1 MIDGSLAREHV
12 RDQYF
17 DQSWD
22 KFNAAVDSRRPKS
35 TDDLPKQA
43 GFYWLLPDIIVR
55 PPPSV
60 MESTLTTS
68 QQTHTALIS
77 TSPPPLPPLPK
88 KFQNSPIPIQT
99 LYPSWKRNS

>member
-17 DQSWD
+17 DKSWD

-35 TDDLPKQA
+35 ADDLPQQA
-43 GFYWLLPDIIVR
+43 GFYWLLPDIIVCL
-55 PPPSV
+55 PPNV
-60 MESTLTTS
+60 MEAELTDS
-68 QQTHTALIS
+68 QQTHTVPTN

-88 KFQNSPIPIQT
+88 KSKSSPTPTQT
-99 LYPSWKRNS
+99 LCPSWKRNS